1 MCSAVRMVM
10 PRGEAGGAEAGWA
23 AARRGANAD
32 ATPAAAAPPRN
43 CRRFRFDREFRF
55 SMMVPS
61 LDLRTAESPERWAS
75 FSAFPRFPATRAKS
89 GRIECADRPYAL
101 HRFPSLLR

>member
-1 MCSAVRMVM
+1 MCSAVRIVI

-23 AARRGANAD
+23 AARRGVNAD

-43 CRRFRFDREFRF
+43 SRRLRPDRERRF

-61 LDLRTAESPERWAS
+61 LDLRA
-75 FSAFPRFPATRAKS
+75 AKKARS
-89 GRIECADRPYAL
+89 
-101 HRFPSLLR
+101 